1 MVRNEGVQPKKE
13 KARARRRGVN
23 SMEIFE
29 KRGRW
34 CVSDEQN
41 KLLRKFSTKNEAE
54 DFVGV
59 ETPPVVEILEEEE
72 KTPSYVKGKKK

>member
-1 MVRNEGVQPKKE
+1 
-13 KARARRRGVN
+13 
-23 SMEIFE
+23 MEIFE
-29 KRGRW
+29 RRGRW

-59 ETPPVVEILEEEE
+59 ETPPVVEILEEEKE
-72 KTPSYVKGKKK
+72 TPNYVKGKKK

>member
-1 MVRNEGVQPKKE
+1 
-13 KARARRRGVN
+13 
-23 SMEIFE
+23 MEIFE
-29 KRGRW
+29 RRGRW

-41 KLLRKFSTKNEAE
+41 KLMRKFSTKKEAE

-72 KTPSYVKGKKK
+72 EIPNYVKGKKK

>member
-1 MVRNEGVQPKKE
+1 
-13 KARARRRGVN
+13 
-23 SMEIFE
+23 MEIFE
-29 KRGRW
+29 RRGRW

-72 KTPSYVKGKKK
+72 ETPNYVKGKKK